1 MDNNLLKP
9 MVMAAMKLAQQGKTP
24 GKKKAT
30 VSAKVKVKAK
40 HG

>member
-1 MDNNLLKP
+1 VDNNLLKP
-9 MVMAAMKLAQQGKTP
+9 MVMAAMKLAQKP

-30 VSAKVKVKAK
+30 VAAKVKVKAK